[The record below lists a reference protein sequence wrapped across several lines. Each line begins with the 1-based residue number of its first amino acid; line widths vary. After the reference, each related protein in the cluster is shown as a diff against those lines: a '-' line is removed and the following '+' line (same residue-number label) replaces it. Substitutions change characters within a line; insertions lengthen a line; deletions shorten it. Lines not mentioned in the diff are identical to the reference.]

1 MKLLQ
6 TTFSLPSGSLLQNR
20 IAKSAMSENI
30 GTLNNAPTKQLIKA
44 YEVWAKG
51 KPGLLIT
58 GNVMVDSQALGEA
71 RNVVVEDR
79 SNFKLLQAWA
89 KTRCLMFLSSK
100 SWLF

>member
-30 GTLNNAPTKQLIKA
+30 GTLKNAPTKQLIKA

-51 KPGLLIT
+51 
-58 GNVMVDSQALGEA
+58 QAGTFNYRECYG
-71 RNVVVEDR
+71 R
-79 SNFKLLQAWA
+79 
-89 KTRCLMFLSSK
+89 LSSLGG
-100 SWLF
+100 ST